1 MEGRLPA
8 DSIPIFCE
16 GIALTCPRGR
26 DILAW
31 FTQSTGPLDIYD
43 LENMLDD
50 GMLSLSVEVDDGS
63 VEQVAET
70 LMILHEECLEGNF
83 RSIGILTEAGLE
95 RAARPHAIQSA
106 AEAEDGWTVVTNRRN
121 KDRN

>member
-1 MEGRLPA
+1 MERRLPA

-16 GIALTCPRGR
+16 GIALVLHDWSALRAAVVNEWGGQESRQNAGRLAR

-50 GMLSLSVEVDDGS
+50 GMLSLSVVVDDGS
-63 VEQVAET
+63 IEEVAEK
-70 LMILHEECLEGNF
+70 LMVLHEECLEGNF
-83 RSIGILTEAGLE
+83 RYIGILREANLE
-95 RAARPHAIQSA
+95 RAA
-106 AEAEDGWTVVTNRRN
+106 
-121 KDRN
+121 